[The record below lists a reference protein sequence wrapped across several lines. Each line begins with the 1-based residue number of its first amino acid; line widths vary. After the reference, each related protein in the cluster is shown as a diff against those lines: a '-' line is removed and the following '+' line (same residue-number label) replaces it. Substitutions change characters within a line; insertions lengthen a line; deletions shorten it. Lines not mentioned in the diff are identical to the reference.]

1 MHDVP
6 RDAPRK
12 NILRMKTLSD
22 INLKGRDRKAIDVA
36 VRLLR
41 KDFPVTRV
49 VLYGSKA
56 KGTDDEESH
65 IDLLVLTPRDSSW
78 QERDTITDALFDVEL
93 AHDVVISTL
102 VVPVHEWSAGRYTV
116 LPIHDEVERFGVAA

>member
-1 MHDVP
+1 MPDVP

-12 NILRMKTLSD
+12 NILMKRVSD

-36 VRLLR
+36 VHLLR

-56 KGTDDEESH
+56 KGTDHEESD
-65 IDLLVLTPRDSSW
+65 IDLLVLTSRDLCW
-78 QERDTITDALFDVEL
+78 QERDTITDTLSDVEL
-93 AHDVVISTL
+93 A
-102 VVPVHEWSAGRYTV
+102 GRCSR
-116 LPIHDEVERFGVAA
+116 P

>member
-1 MHDVP
+1 MPDVP

-12 NILRMKTLSD
+12 NILMKRVSD

-36 VRLLR
+36 VHLLR

-56 KGTDDEESH
+56 KGTDHEESD
-65 IDLLVLTPRDSSW
+65 IDLLVLTSRDLCW
-78 QERDTITDALFDVEL
+78 QERDTITDTLSDVEL

-102 VVPVHEWSAGRYTV
+102 VVPVHEWSAGRYAV
-116 LPIHDEVERFGVAA
+116 LPIHDEVDRIGIAA